1 MLYQLWKGEKMKEEF
16 EKYGIPLSA
25 IQEKQLSIYY
35 ELLYQ
40 WNQRINLTAITEYD
54 KVVRKHFIDSALLVK
69 SPIYNSN
76 EESNRVLDLGTGA
89 GFPGMVLAI
98 LCPEDDFVLVD
109 SLNKRIDFLNIV
121 IKELG
126 LKNVQAIHGRAEDYG
141 QKNDFRNCFDFVV
154 SRAVAELPLLL
165 EYCVPFV
172 KVNGYFVSY
181 KGPKYEEEIIHASN
195 ALHEL
200 NTVVETVE
208 EYDVSRETS
217 VPDSNKLG
225 EEIEKRYLVFLK
237 NTALTNSKYP
247 RRAGKP
253 KKKPL

>member
-1 MLYQLWKGEKMKEEF
+1 MKSEF
-16 EKYGIPLSA
+16 KKYDIEIND

-40 WNQRINLTAITEYD
+40 WNQKINLTAITEYD
-54 KVVRKHFIDSALLVK
+54 KVVRKHFIDSALLIK
-69 SPIYNSN
+69 SPIYTKKKY
-76 EESNRVLDLGTGA
+76 NRVLDLGTGA

-98 LCPEDDFVLVD
+98 LRPEDEFILVD

-126 LKNVQAIHGRAEDYG
+126 LKNVTAIHGRAEDYG
-141 QKNDFRNCFDFVV
+141 QNENYRESFDFVV

-181 KGPKYEEEIIHASN
+181 KGPKYEEEILNASN

-200 NTVVETVE
+200 GTIVDTVE
-208 EYDVSRETS
+208 SYNVSRETS
-217 VPDSNKLG
+217 GS
-225 EEIEKRYLVFLK
+225 EIDVEKRYLVFLK
-237 NTALTNSKYP
+237 KEKETNSKYP
-247 RRAGKP
+247 RKAGKP